1 MKPNFSGFSF
11 DTICTHDDFFTDPIA
26 HIQPIYAGSTFVYE
40 SPEKAMDVFAGKED
54 AFIYARWS
62 NPNAALVEAKIT
74 ALETLG
80 LSASPKSAL
89 LFSTGMAA
97 ISAALESVITP
108 NSMVIA
114 QQDMYGATVELLS
127 DLSKRYP
134 FTLVFAD
141 FSNATQLSSLLNTST
156 PLSLVYAEVPS
167 NPLLSVYNLS
177 ELSDFAHQNNA
188 VFMVD
193 NTLSTPYI
201 QQPFKWGADVIV
213 YSATKFLNGHGS
225 ALGGIVIGDSEFI
238 KSKVL
243 PYRKLRGAMLSAT
256 DAWLLNQGL
265 KTLSLRLEKHASNAE
280 YIANHL
286 LNHPAISNVWYPA
299 LKQNA
304 EKQYFEKQM
313 KNGGGVL
320 SFELKSGFEACVHF
334 VVKRFN
340 DARFVIVVLITR
352 SRIMS

>member
-134 FTLVFAD
+134 SPSYLQISQTQPNFLL
-141 FSNATQLSSLLNTST
+141 FSI
-156 PLSLVYAEVPS
+156 
-167 NPLLSVYNLS
+167 PLL
-177 ELSDFAHQNNA
+177 
-188 VFMVD
+188 
-193 NTLSTPYI
+193 
-201 QQPFKWGADVIV
+201 
-213 YSATKFLNGHGS
+213 
-225 ALGGIVIGDSEFI
+225 
-238 KSKVL
+238 
-243 PYRKLRGAMLSAT
+243 LSAWCMPKCLPT
-256 DAWLLNQGL
+256 LCSVSTTYLNYQTSHIRT
-265 KTLSLRLEKHASNAE
+265 TLFL
-280 YIANHL
+280 
-286 LNHPAISNVWYPA
+286 W
-299 LKQNA
+299 
-304 EKQYFEKQM
+304 
-313 KNGGGVL
+313 
-320 SFELKSGFEACVHF
+320 
-334 VVKRFN
+334 
-340 DARFVIVVLITR
+340 
-352 SRIMS
+352 